1 MRLRVSS
8 KMHSDLLPGMGQVF
22 LGHKFQQTRETD
34 RQMDMC
40 TVNREGLGLMR
51 PKSLLGHEA
60 VMGGTSKPH

>member
-1 MRLRVSS
+1 
-8 KMHSDLLPGMGQVF
+8 MHSDDTCSLAWA
-22 LGHKFQQTRETD
+22 KFSLDTNSSRQKRETD

-40 TVNREGLGLMR
+40 TVDREGLGLMR